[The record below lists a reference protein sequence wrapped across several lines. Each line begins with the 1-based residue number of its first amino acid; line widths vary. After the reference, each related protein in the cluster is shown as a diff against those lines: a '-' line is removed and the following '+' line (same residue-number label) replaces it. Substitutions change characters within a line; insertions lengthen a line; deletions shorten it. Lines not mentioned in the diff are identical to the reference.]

1 MRCVLIPLA
10 LAQQERVQGVLVLK
24 AARSGSSWF
33 SSMVNRLADVRFYGE
48 VIEWR
53 TCEQYTLAQT
63 EQYIEAMLTMS
74 SVPKLHN
81 ATRTLA
87 FLKEVG
93 TTQADC
99 APGSPVR
106 GAFVS
111 PKGDCEAIRFSTIIS
126 RTCAKVVL
134 FLRTN
139 VVKMAVARVYDNKVA
154 RAPKVCDGRR
164 RLGKASNLQT
174 NCSHARKP
182 LNVTVRLFMRILK
195 DKAIA
200 ENERLVDVLRT
211 FGTLRYLTVTY
222 EGMQRDGPG
231 QLEAF
236 KNFVGL
242 PWKGL
247 HNEGLKSDDDYVK
260 STPDDLKYALT
271 RDLWRGLDAA
281 FDTYKSKA
289 DATIAACLN
298 AMLRAVEP
306 VDFLAQSS
314 SCVPSFND
322 DGSKGGLRE
331 EVFHDMYSHIL
342 ADPKDNVTGK
352 LAKAFGGAARGAM
365 RGRPLRW
372 IPWWENSTPET
383 RTLPSSSSSSS
394 STSSP

>member
-1 MRCVLIPLA
+1 MKVCVFIVVA
-10 LAQQERVQGVLVLK
+10 LAQQQDRVQGVLVLK

-33 SSMVNRLADVRFYGE
+33 SSMVNRLSDVRFYGE

-63 EQYIEAMLTMS
+63 EQYIEAMLTMT

-93 TTQADC
+93 TTEAEC
-99 APGSPVR
+99 APGAPVR

-111 PKGDCEAIRFSTIIS
+111 PKGDCQAIRFSTIIS

-154 RAPKVCDGRR
+154 RAPKVCDRR
-164 RLGKASNLQT
+164 RLGKASNLQV

-242 PWKGL
+242 PWKGP
-247 HNEGLKSDDDYVK
+247 HGEGLSGDEDYLK
-260 STPDDLKYALT
+260 STPDDLKFALT
-271 RDLWRGLDAA
+271 TDLWRGLDAA
-281 FDTYKSKA
+281 FDTFKLKD
-289 DATIAACLN
+289 DATIAACLK

-314 SCVPSFND
+314 SCVPSFNA
-322 DGSKGGLRE
+322 DGSKAGLRE
-331 EVFHDMYSHIL
+331 DVFHDMYRDIL

-352 LAKAFGGAARGAM
+352 LAKALGGFATSRGSL

-372 IPWWENSTPET
+372 VPWWEASTP
-383 RTLPSSSSSSS
+383 RTGTASSSASSD
-394 STSSP
+394 TNH